1 MKVYYESVVLLN
13 FLLDYMILYGTKRI
27 LKINK
32 KNKRLLLGGAVGSLT
47 TFLLIYHVSSNEL
60 FLIKILLSTIMIL
73 ISFGK
78 KNFLKNIEY
87 FYLLS
92 IILGGI
98 FYLFDLPQ
106 NILFRYLI
114 IIIGSIGVI
123 TILIKEVV
131 SYKEKIKNKYQVHI
145 YYKKKWYN
153 LEGFIDTGNQMTS
166 PIKKES
172 IILVNLN
179 LPISKV
185 IYVPYQTLNSRGVV
199 ACIRPDK
206 VIIEKKNFSNCLIG
220 LAKNKIQISGCSCIL
235 PNTFKEELC

>member
-27 LKINK
+27 LKINQ
-32 KNKRLLLGGAVGSLT
+32 KNSRLLLGGVVGSLT
-47 TFLLIYHVSSNEL
+47 TFLLIYKVSSKEL
-60 FLIKILLSTIMIL
+60 FLIKILLSTSMIL

-78 KNFLKNIEY
+78 RNFLKNMEY

-92 IILGGI
+92 ILLGGI

-106 NILFRYLI
+106 NILFRYSILVF
-114 IIIGSIGVI
+114 GSIGVMAL
-123 TILIKEVV
+123 LIKEIV
-131 SYKEKIKNKYQVHI
+131 SYKEKVKNKYQVQI

-153 LEGFIDTGNQMTS
+153 LEGFIDTGNQMIS

-199 ACIRPDK
+199 PCIRPDK

>member
-1 MKVYYESVVLLN
+1 MKVYYENVILLN
-13 FLLDYMILYGTKRI
+13 FLLDYLILYGTKRI
-27 LKINK
+27 LKINQS
-32 KNKRLLLGGAVGSLT
+32 NNRLLLGGILGSFS
-47 TFLLIYHVSSNEL
+47 TFLLVYKISSAEL
-60 FLIKILLSTIMIL
+60 FFLKIGLSILMIL
-73 ISFGK
+73 VSFGK
-78 KNFLKNIEY
+78 NHFFKNMEY

-106 NILFRYLI
+106 NISIRYLFLIGCSGGI
-114 IIIGSIGVI
+114 IFFL
-123 TILIKEVV
+123 TKEFLY
-131 SYKEKIKNKYQVHI
+131 YKEKIVNKYPVHI

-172 IILVNLN
+172 IILVNLS
-179 LPISKV
+179 LPFSKV

-199 ACIRPDK
+199 PCIKPDK
-206 VIIEKKNFSNCLIG
+206 VVIQEKEFKDCLIG

-235 PNTFKEELC
+235 PNCFKEDLC